1 MLAPAK
7 IAAVDNSL
15 RSSLKEKEKGKS
27 FQLLK
32 LWVFLFTLPRRRDK
46 RYGYVSIYG
55 QQLTIWLDDVKIGDK
70 EFYLHTR
77 AYVVIEYSTKVYN

>member
-15 RSSLKEKEKGKS
+15 RSSLKEKGKS

-32 LWVFLFTLPRRRDK
+32 LCVFLFTLPRRRDK
-46 RYGYVSIYG
+46 RYGYVSIYE
-55 QQLTIWLDDVKIGDK
+55 QQLTIWLEDVKIGDK
-70 EFYLHTR
+70 EFYLYTR
-77 AYVVIEYSTKVYN
+77 ACVVIEYSTKVYN